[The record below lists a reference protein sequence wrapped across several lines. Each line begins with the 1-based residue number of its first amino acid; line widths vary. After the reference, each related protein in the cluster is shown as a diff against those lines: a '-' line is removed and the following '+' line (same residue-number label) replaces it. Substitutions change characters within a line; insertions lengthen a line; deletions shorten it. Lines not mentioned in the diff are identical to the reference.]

1 MSLFDLPENGKLG
14 EQPLSLRIRP
24 RTLDEFIGQE
34 HLVGKGKI
42 LRQAI
47 ETDNLFS
54 CILWGPP
61 GCGKS
66 SLAHIISRS
75 TRGNYVQI
83 SAVTAGLTELKA
95 IVKEAQRRKQLFK
108 QKTILFIDEIHRF
121 NKAQQDALLPF
132 VEDGTLILIG
142 ATTENPFFEVISPL
156 VSRSRVFQLQPLKE
170 SEIEEILKRA
180 ITDKERGLG
189 NFPLEVTE
197 EGMKFLV
204 RVSNGDARVA
214 LNAIEWAF
222 KSQFSGTREK
232 IVLDTPIL
240 QDALQKRAVSY
251 DKDADAHFD
260 TISAFIKSMRGSDPD
275 AALFWLAK
283 MLYAGEDPKF
293 IARRIMICAS
303 EDVGNAD
310 PQALVIAT
318 ACAQAVQF
326 IGMPE
331 AMIPLAQATLYIASA
346 PKSNSA
352 YRGIAEAM
360 KDVEE
365 GKSTEVPLHLRD
377 ANYPQA
383 QKLGHGKDYKY
394 SHDFEGHFVPQ
405 QYLPDALKMR
415 QYYYPSDEGL
425 EHSIKERLKKLW
437 GNLKKYE

>member
-14 EQPLSLRIRP
+14 EKPLSLRIRP

-54 CILWGPP
+54 FILWGPP

-75 TRGNYVQI
+75 TSGYYVQI
-83 SAVTAGLTELKA
+83 SAVTAGLAELKA
-95 IVKEAQRRKQLFK
+95 IVNEAQRRRQLFQ
-108 QKTILFIDEIHRF
+108 QKTVLFIDEIHRF

-156 VSRSRVFQLQPLKE
+156 VSRSRVFQLQPLRE
-170 SEIEEILKRA
+170 NEIEEILKRA

-189 NFPLEVTE
+189 NYPLEVTE
-197 EGMKFLV
+197 NGMKFLV

-222 KSQFSGTREK
+222 KSQFSGSGEK
-232 IVLDTPIL
+232 ILLDTPLL

-331 AMIPLAQATLYIASA
+331 AMITLAQATIYVASA

-394 SHDFEGHFVPQ
+394 SHDFEEHFVPQ

-415 QYYYPSDEGL
+415 QYYYPSDEGS